1 MTRRGFT
8 IVEMMIAFV
17 ILGLLATVTLQG
29 GRTMTQ
35 SAGEQV
41 ALEAVRAV
49 VASGQSEAMRY
60 PQATVAVALNG
71 TRAQVLRD
79 GTPVPQWTR
88 TLPSGI
94 SVAPAVT
101 AVINAD
107 GLVEGATPFSVTM
120 TSPGATYTLSLDRAG
135 NLRPGP

>member
-79 GTPVPQWTR
+79 GTPVPLRRRPQRSGWCGR
-88 TLPSGI
+88 SSSPSRRI
-94 SVAPAVT
+94 SASRP
-101 AVINAD
+101 
-107 GLVEGATPFSVTM
+107 P
-120 TSPGATYTLSLDRAG
+120 TSRRRA
-135 NLRPGP
+135 